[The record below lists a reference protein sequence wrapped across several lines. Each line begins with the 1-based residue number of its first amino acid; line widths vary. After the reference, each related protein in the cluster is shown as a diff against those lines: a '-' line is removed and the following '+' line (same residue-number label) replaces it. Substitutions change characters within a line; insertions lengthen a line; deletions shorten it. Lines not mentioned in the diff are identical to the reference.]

1 MMLCSFDE
9 STNAPGAQQLV
20 DRSTA
25 FKDAGPLQIGAESS
39 PGCPQREAAIMSE
52 SSGLSAIFTFSHDK
66 IPFPA
71 IMLLIKTSLQHATAN
86 FTTTRIFF
94 QQGLFQIQRGQQT

>member
-9 STNAPGAQQLV
+9 STNALGAQQLA
-20 DRSTA
+20 DRA
-25 FKDAGPLQIGAESS
+25 AALKDARPLQIRPERPSGS
-39 PGCPQREAAIMSE
+39 PHRVAAIMSE
-52 SSGLSAIFTFSHDK
+52 GSGLPAIFTFSHDK

-94 QQGLFQIQRGQQT
+94 QLGLFQIQRGQRT